1 MNYLDLEETSDS
13 VICDHDQGVDIGDY
27 HRQPSNNC
35 SQLIKHSRLEIEDEF
50 CSENAFLCSLMKKTR
65 NLEYI
70 MKLSD
75 KLTIYERK
83 NISYFCFR
91 GNFFFYL

>member
-13 VICDHDQGVDIGDY
+13 VICDHEQGVDIDDY
-27 HRQPSNNC
+27 HPQRSNNC
-35 SQLIKHSRLEIEDEF
+35 SQLIKHLRHSIEDEF
-50 CSENAFLCSLMKKTR
+50 CSENAFLSNLMKKTR

-83 NISYFCFR
+83 NIGYFCFR
-91 GNFFFYL
+91 GSFFFYL